1 MKDAELF
8 QIGLSYKDEPKS
20 RAAYNLVSSQVEP
33 HLANLAKS
41 TADNPRQQARIPVLR
56 NLVHEKLSEL
66 GQTIS
71 LYQSGKTQDSKAL
84 VLSNARLSV
93 MKDIRKLV
101 HEMVQ
106 EESSLEATRLAAY
119 QKSIRVTNA
128 RICLAN
134 FIAD

>member
-1 MKDAELF
+1 M
-8 QIGLSYKDEPKS
+8 
-20 RAAYNLVSSQVEP
+20 SQVEA
-33 HLANLAKS
+33 HVANLAKS

-93 MKDIRKLV
+93 MKDIWNLV
-101 HEMVQ
+101 DDMVQ
-106 EESSLEATRLAAY
+106 ESSSLQASLLAAY
-119 QKSIRVTNA
+119 QNIIRVTLA
-128 RICLAN
+128 RI
-134 FIAD
+134 